1 MKAMS
6 SNIWSI
12 TRHVLLG
19 AVIGIIVLH
28 PLTKAVYWFEF
39 KDTMATGV
47 NGLWEF
53 LVLRVETSFSIEMI
67 PMSAIFA
74 LIGGG
79 IGFWFALYHL
89 VIVKQHRTVLYLEK
103 ELAEDLPL
111 LISGGENEHLEFK
124 SSARWDHQQGK
135 LNRALEGVIA
145 KTITGFMNHKGGSLL
160 VGVSDDGDIIGL
172 THDYQ
177 TLKHKD
183 RDGFER
189 CITDIIKTR
198 LGGNFCALVHCVFY
212 QIDEKDVCRIV
223 VEPSPEPVYC
233 VDGKLPRY
241 FLRTGNGTRELDVRE
256 ALAHVTRR

>member
-1 MKAMS
+1 MAMFS
-6 SNIWSI
+6 DMRSI
-12 TRHVLLG
+12 ARHVLLG
-19 AVIGIIVLH
+19 GVIGVIVLH

-39 KDTMATGV
+39 KDTMAADV
-47 NGLWEF
+47 NSLWAF
-53 LVLRVETSFSIEMI
+53 LALRLETSFSIEMI
-67 PMSAIFA
+67 PMSVIFA

-89 VIVKQHRTVLYLEK
+89 AIVKQHRTVRYLEK

-111 LISGGENEHLEFK
+111 LINGGENEHLEFK
-124 SSARWDHQQGK
+124 SSVRWDHQQGK

-160 VGVSDDGDIIGL
+160 VGVTDDGDIIGL

-189 CITDIIKTR
+189 CITDIVKIR
-198 LGGNFCALVHCVFY
+198 LGGDLCALVHCVFY

-223 VEPSPEPVYC
+223 VEPSSVPVYC